1 MTQLIQLRMPYK
13 LRISNAIKIF
23 SRFYYKDQKEILIV
37 KYIGSSK
44 QKPTNT
50 SIFFSL
56 FTWISHQALL
66 SPSLHMLCH
75 LSETLF
81 PFFFF
86 RLLLVLHDSA
96 QRSIVKGTDF
106 LLEMCFFC
114 EPPSLSAS
122 WVEVS
127 AHPFF
132 QPHFSLTFRSGR
144 GT

>member
-1 MTQLIQLRMPYK
+1 M
-13 LRISNAIKIF
+13 
-23 SRFYYKDQKEILIV
+23 

-106 LLEMCFFC
+106 LLEMSTQISPPVGKTAFVSYLFCICFC
-114 EPPSLSAS
+114 VIHTAVDMNPLYCWLDTQKKTVA
-122 WVEVS
+122 WT
-127 AHPFF
+127 H
-132 QPHFSLTFRSGR
+132 
-144 GT
+144 